1 MSGRDDIPGDPQK
14 DLEKFRRMRRQ
25 DNSRS
30 AGGWLE
36 AILGLAAAIVAAAWF
51 VTMWLWVPDPIDG
64 PTWMGLGAL
73 GMSVTGLPAAIIY
86 YGRRGGARVAK
97 QLIQEVIR

>member
-1 MSGRDDIPGDPQK
+1 MSGRDDIPGDWQEDVQK
-14 DLEKFRRMRRQ
+14 FKQMRRR
-25 DNSRS
+25 DNNRQ

-36 AILGLAAAIVAAAWF
+36 AILGVLAALVGVAWF
-51 VTMWLWVPDPIDG
+51 VTMWLWVPEPIDG

-86 YGRRGGARVAK
+86 YARRGGARVFK
-97 QLIQEVIR
+97 REIRRLIG